1 MNTDNDVVSF
11 TLNNTIQRIAKI
23 VNNYEIE
30 IANLTMELVKTQLEL
45 DALKSQPV
53 VEKKS

>member
-1 MNTDNDVVSF
+1 MSKDNDVVSF

-30 IANLTMELVKTQLEL
+30 IASLTMELVKTQLEL
-45 DALKSQPV
+45 DELKA
-53 VEKKS
+53 EKPENKKP

>member
-1 MNTDNDVVSF
+1 MSKDNDVISF

-45 DALKSQPV
+45 DELKSQTT
-53 VEKKS
+53 VENKS

>member
-1 MNTDNDVVSF
+1 MNKDNDVISF

-45 DALKSQPV
+45 DSLKSQDV
-53 VEKKS
+53 SKTKS

>member
-1 MNTDNDVVSF
+1 MSKDNDVVSF

-45 DALKSQPV
+45 DELKTTPPSKTKP
-53 VEKKS
+53 

>member
-45 DALKSQPV
+45 DELKATPPSKTKP
-53 VEKKS
+53 

>member
-1 MNTDNDVVSF
+1 MNKDNDVISF

-45 DALKSQPV
+45 DELKATPPT
-53 VEKKS
+53 KTKP

>member
-1 MNTDNDVVSF
+1 MSKDNDVISF

-45 DALKSQPV
+45 DELKSQSND
-53 VEKKS
+53 KNKA

>member
-1 MNTDNDVVSF
+1 MSKDNDVISF

-45 DALKSQPV
+45 DELKATPPT
-53 VEKKS
+53 KTKP

>member
-1 MNTDNDVVSF
+1 MNKDNDVISF

-45 DALKSQPV
+45 DELKATPPSKTKP
-53 VEKKS
+53 